1 VGSLEVD
8 LPALEQ
14 SEEEAG
20 YIQCQGVE
28 DHDVTEPFVCFG
40 REDAYSNVSY
50 QTAIVKV
57 LGLTQIGYQN
67 SHFHQ
72 SDDRSEKQLCR
83 HAHLR

>member
-1 VGSLEVD
+1 
-8 LPALEQ
+8 
-14 SEEEAG
+14 
-20 YIQCQGVE
+20 
-28 DHDVTEPFVCFG
+28 
-40 REDAYSNVSY
+40 VSY

-83 HAHLR
+83 HAHLRYNQLDVSCRDAQRT